1 MRPARKRLLVVD
13 GYNVLNAW
21 RPSLDSQSLA
31 DNREELARKLLDYA
45 GFSGQE
51 IILVFDAWMSDR
63 MQRTEETTG
72 PLTVVYTQKNETADH
87 YIERLCDERSRDV
100 EYGRLEIRV
109 ATSDNVEQMVVL
121 GRGAIRLSSRELL
134 YEMESVRREGR
145 AGAVQP
151 KSSARTPVM
160 DRLSDDVRL
169 KLEALLKGNKN

>member
-21 RPSLDSQSLA
+21 RPSLDSSSLA
-31 DNREELARKLLDYA
+31 DARDELARRLLDYA

-51 IILVFDAWMSDR
+51 VILVFDAWMSDR
-63 MQRTEETTG
+63 MQRTQEVTG
-72 PLTVVYTQKNETADH
+72 PLTVVFTQKNETADH
-87 YIERLCDERSRDV
+87 YIERLCDSRAREV

-134 YEMESVRREGR
+134 YEMDAVRREGR
-145 AGAVQP
+145 AGASRP
-151 KSSARTPVM
+151 KASGRTPVL
-160 DRLSDDVRL
+160 DRLSEDVRR
-169 KLEALLKGNKN
+169 ALDDMRRGQ

>member
-21 RPSLDSQSLA
+21 RPSLDAKSLA
-31 DNREELARKLLDYA
+31 DARDELAHRLLNYA

-51 IILVFDAWMSDR
+51 VILVYDAWMSDR

-87 YIERLCDERSRDV
+87 YIERLCDSRAREV

-121 GRGAIRLSSRELL
+121 GRGATRLSSRELL
-134 YEMESVRREGR
+134 YEMDAVRREGR
-145 AGAVQP
+145 AGAAKP
-151 KSSARTPVM
+151 AASSRTPVL
-160 DRLSDDVRL
+160 DRLSEDVRRR
-169 KLEALLKGNKN
+169 LEDMRKGE